1 MSKGIAYY
9 NLKDYQKAISNF
21 DRQIEIN
28 PAVAEAHKFKGM
40 AYCKLNNLQDS
51 ILSFNRSIL
60 IDHNDA

>member
-28 PAVAEAHKFKGM
+28 PADAKAHRLKGM
-40 AYCKLNNLQDS
+40 AYCNLNNLQDA
-51 ILSFNRSIL
+51 IISFNRSIL